1 MLLCPTADTSGAA
14 TGSELQRSAAAGRY
28 LLLDDAVPEP
38 AEAHFHL
45 HAARHLSYKV
55 TWGIWRIYTRRA
67 GKLYKA
73 RSRLYRSQI
82 LQVLSKYLV
91 LM

>member
-1 MLLCPTADTSGAA
+1 MSEQSLATEHALLKFSSRMLLCPTADTSGAA

-45 HAARHLSYKV
+45 HAARHLNYKV
-55 TWGIWRIYTRRA
+55 T
-67 GKLYKA
+67 
-73 RSRLYRSQI
+73 
-82 LQVLSKYLV
+82 
-91 LM
+91 